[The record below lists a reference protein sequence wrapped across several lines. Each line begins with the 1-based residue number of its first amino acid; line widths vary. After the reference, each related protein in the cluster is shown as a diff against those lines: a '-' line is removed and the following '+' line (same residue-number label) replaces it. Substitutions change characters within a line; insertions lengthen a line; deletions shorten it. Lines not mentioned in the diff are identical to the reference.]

1 MTTAVMLIGIALM
14 IVIHEGGHFIAAKA
28 FNLKATEAFF
38 GFGPTLWSTQ
48 KGETK
53 YGIKAIP
60 LGGYVKILGMNPF
73 EEIPE
78 EDEARTYR
86 AAPFWQKAVVV
97 LAGIA
102 SHMIMAFLLFLVV
115 FTVWGRFATNPD
127 GLPIPTLTLAIIAE
141 TTPDGDPAPSHLS
154 GFEPGDLLTSFEGTP
169 VDSWNGFVD
178 RVQANG
184 GNTVMIGYEREGTAT
199 AVPVTLAIVDRPVI
213 VDDEV
218 FTDEDG
224 NVVTEPLGY
233 FGAAPERERV
243 DAGLIGNITGAI
255 GAVGRA
261 VVDSFKGLW
270 QLIVGFPE
278 LIGAVFG
285 GNDEILNDPTS
296 PRPIT
301 LIGLARIA
309 GPLEATLGLLAL
321 VNVFVGIV
329 NVIPLYPLDG
339 GHFAVA
345 LYEKVTGK
353 EPDVRKLTPVA
364 AVVVMFLITLG
375 LIGLYLDL
383 FKPLQL

>member
-1 MTTAVMLIGIALM
+1 
-14 IVIHEGGHFIAAKA
+14 
-28 FNLKATEAFF
+28 
-38 GFGPTLWSTQ
+38 
-48 KGETK
+48 
-53 YGIKAIP
+53 
-60 LGGYVKILGMNPF
+60 
-73 EEIPE
+73 
-78 EDEARTYR
+78 
-86 AAPFWQKAVVV
+86 
-97 LAGIA
+97 
-102 SHMIMAFLLFLVV
+102 
-115 FTVWGRFATNPD
+115 
-127 GLPIPTLTLAIIAE
+127 
-141 TTPDGDPAPSHLS
+141 
-154 GFEPGDLLTSFEGTP
+154 
-169 VDSWNGFVD
+169 
-178 RVQANG
+178 
-184 GNTVMIGYEREGTAT
+184 
-199 AVPVTLAIVDRPVI
+199 
-213 VDDEV
+213 
-218 FTDEDG
+218 
-224 NVVTEPLGY
+224 VTEPLGY